1 MKWIVTVF
9 ALVVTVATSFSQVK
23 DDISVVQ
30 YSAEFVKS
38 KEISLND
45 FSQYN
50 TQTLYLTKHPKIFKR
65 ENITSL
71 PALVLYNDGK
81 EIIKIDGGI
90 KMELPSDCKEQLN
103 KHINKILETR
113 F

>member
-50 TQTLYLTKHPKIFKR
+50 TQTLYLTKHPKIFKAV
-65 ENITSL
+65 ITGTVSIAGL
-71 PALVLYNDGK
+71 
-81 EIIKIDGGI
+81 KIF
-90 KMELPSDCKEQLN
+90 K
-103 KHINKILETR
+103 
-113 F
+113 